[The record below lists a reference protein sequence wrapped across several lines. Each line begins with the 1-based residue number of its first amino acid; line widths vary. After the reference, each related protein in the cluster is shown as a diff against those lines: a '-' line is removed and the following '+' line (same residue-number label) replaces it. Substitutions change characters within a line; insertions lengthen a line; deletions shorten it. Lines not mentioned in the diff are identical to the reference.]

1 MDTEIDHYAVLD
13 LPSGEEGVK
22 LTEKDIS
29 KAYRKKALELH
40 PDKRL
45 DDSINAHLNF
55 QKLKISYEIL
65 KNEKKRKLFHE
76 KIMIQRQ
83 LQQQKQQKMMSDAR
97 AAVPDI
103 NLARLEEEE
112 RIARKLIEE
121 IAQIRAMLHSKKV
134 PTENVDK
141 GRVLKVSWEKMG
153 EDFSC
158 ERLRDLFSKF
168 GEVEHVILSSRCCK
182 KKRYAIVEMSSKDA
196 ANKAASSCGDNH
208 PLSIVP
214 LQPPTPPSSQDS
226 NC

>member
-1 MDTEIDHYAVLD
+1 MDTEVDHYAVLD
-13 LPSGEEGVK
+13 LPSGQEGVK
-22 LTEKDIS
+22 LTEKDIC

-40 PDKRL
+40 PDKRP
-45 DDSINAHLNF
+45 DDPINAHLNF

-76 KIMIQRQ
+76 RIVIQRQ
-83 LQQQKQQKMMSDAR
+83 LQKQKNQRMMSDAR
-97 AAVPDI
+97 AAVPDINLARAAVVVPDI

-141 GRVLKVSWEKMG
+141 GKVLKVSWGKMG
-153 EDFSC
+153 EDYTC
-158 ERLRDLFSKF
+158 ERLRDMFSKF

-196 ANKAASSCGDNH
+196 ANKAVSS
-208 PLSIVP
+208 
-214 LQPPTPPSSQDS
+214 
-226 NC
+226 